1 MMQVHGYEESKMRAL
16 SRILVLLWIAM
27 WSPAGAANFE
37 TPEAAVQSLESAYVS
52 KDIDAVVAA
61 KDFDAEARFIL
72 YKSNPAL
79 AADTQVVNEAAGV
92 LERSFRD
99 QIQSRGF
106 PQYEK
111 FKCSITGREAILPT
125 LVRLTEDCRLPGGH
139 RLKQTFSILQTQK
152 GWRVVAIPSFS

>member
-1 MMQVHGYEESKMRAL
+1 MHPL
-16 SRILVLLWIAM
+16 SRALVLLGIAM
-27 WSPAGAANFE
+27 WSPAGAANFD

-61 KDFDAEARFIL
+61 KDFDAEAHFIL
-72 YKSNPAL
+72 YKSDPAL
-79 AADTQVVNEAAGV
+79 AADTQVVNQAARV

-139 RLKQTFSILQTQK
+139 SLKQTFSTLQTQR
-152 GWRVVAIPSFS
+152 GWRVVAIPSLS